1 MFIFLYESRLKMFRF
16 LSHFL
21 IFTFFLVLTY
31 YLSTNQKKVTR
42 MRFLY
47 RRPKMDLINEEL
59 NTVMEVMVSDVF
71 VYLDLF
77 VFSLI
82 FTLLLSPVL
91 PSIAMSILFFLAC
104 YGLFSCLYFLI
115 FNRIL
120 KKY

>member
-1 MFIFLYESRLKMFRF
+1 
-16 LSHFL
+16 
-21 IFTFFLVLTY
+21 
-31 YLSTNQKKVTR
+31 

-47 RRPKMDLINEEL
+47 RRPKLDLINEEL

-77 VFSLI
+77 VFSFI

-104 YGLFSCLYFLI
+104 YGLLSCLYFLI
-115 FNRIL
+115 FNLIL